1 MRHSVKHLFG
11 KFLLRA
17 SLFLFLL
24 EILFRLDGV
33 VAVNLQRYEN
43 KKTLAAGA
51 DYRIMCLGESMTYDS
66 GDGSYP
72 QHLEKILNHSGSP
85 FRFTIINQAIPGGDS
100 GAIARNLPRWLE
112 EYRPHMVV
120 VMMGLNDRPTVVPR
134 LEAPGIVRTLQG
146 LKVCRIFGKLRGD
159 AAEYWA
165 GRYGGEKSSAGGS
178 RVDPAVLVGPDLRDA
193 IFKEIAKKPRWYRR
207 LYLLAASRE
216 GMKNSK
222 NDETI
227 YRQLVAASPEPELKY
242 WMLRKLGEA
251 LREQKK
257 YPEYIA
263 ILKEV
268 LSYAPHDPWAAGH
281 VWETCRDPDAAEGIL
296 SALHDLSARDPARIS
311 FYELLG
317 ACYAETGRKPDA
329 ENQFHQARVLREG
342 GCNPGTRANYA
353 ALLAL
358 LNEHRVR
365 PVLMQ
370 YPLRGIAEL
379 NALVAGIDQKD
390 QVILVDNE
398 EIFKAALAQGRYHD
412 YFKDRAGGHFGHL
425 TPRGQELLA
434 GHLAGVILKGLRE

>member
-1 MRHSVKHLFG
+1 M
-11 KFLLRA
+11 LRA

-24 EILFRLDGV
+24 EILFRLDGG

-43 KKTLAAGA
+43 KKTLAVGA

-72 QHLEKILNHSGSP
+72 QHLEKILNRGSP
-85 FRFTIINQAIPGGDS
+85 FRFRVVNQAIPGGDS
-100 GAIARNLPRWLE
+100 GVIVRNVPQWLE

-120 VMMGLNDRPTVVPR
+120 VMMGLNDRPAVVPR
-134 LEAPGIVRTLQG
+134 QGKEGIVRYRQG
-146 LKVCRIFGKLRGD
+146 LKIDRLFRKLWID
-159 AAEYWA
+159 AAEYLVR
-165 GRYGGEKSSAGGS
+165 RYGGKKSEAEDSP
-178 RVDPAVLVGPDLRDA
+178 VDPAALIGPDLQNA
-193 IFKEIAKKPRWYRR
+193 IFKEIAKKPRWYRQ
-207 LYLLAASRE
+207 LYMLAASRE

-242 WMLRKLGEA
+242 WMLRKLGES

-257 YPEYIA
+257 YPEYIG
-263 ILKEV
+263 ILKKV

-281 VWETCRDPDAAEGIL
+281 VWETCRDPNAAEGIL
-296 SALHDLSARDPARIS
+296 SALHDLSARDPAQIS

-358 LNEHRVR
+358 LKEHRVR

-398 EIFKAALAQGRYHD
+398 EIFKAALAQGRYRD

-434 GHLAGVILKGLRE
+434 GHLAGVILKGLQE